1 MGFFRTMLNNNQRKS
16 RPLTKKSTLSPRP
29 VYPTVEENIHY
40 LKEALFHTDDLVRQA
55 VSIPGYTAEFLFMY
69 TMCEQRKIR
78 EEILQPISD
87 NKDGELEQILI
98 SMRANKHDD
107 LEKVVDLV
115 VKGNAVLF
123 IDGIEECFVIEVK
136 SDHARNVAEPNNER
150 VVEGSHEGFVECIS
164 INLQLVRKHI
174 ENRNL
179 VVKRYKLG
187 NETKIETVIV
197 YLQNLANPK
206 LIDEVDRRIQNI
218 DADNIS
224 TSEFIEE
231 YIEDK
236 SFSPFPQLLHTERP
250 DRVIGNLLE
259 GRVALLA
266 EGSPTAL
273 IMPATFFA
281 FYQSPDD
288 YSFRSLQGSFIR
300 FIRMFSFVIAIG
312 LPAYYIAV
320 VSYHFEVIPQ
330 ELLLPIKSSI
340 EHIPFPPILEALFM
354 ELTIELLREAG
365 IRLPGPVGQT
375 IGIVGGLVI
384 GDAVVKAGLV
394 SNAMIIVVALTAIAS
409 FVVPSHEMSASVRML
424 RFPVMVAAS
433 LFGFIGIVFSLMI
446 ILIHLCRLESFG
458 TPYFAPAAPFRLK
471 DWKDAIIR
479 LPQWMLK
486 QRPKDPAPQKR
497 NTQSHPVKEEQR
509 NDK

>member
-1 MGFFRTMLNNNQRKS
+1 MGFFKTMFNNNRRKS
-16 RPLTKKSTLSPRP
+16 RPMSKKSVLSPQP
-29 VYPTVEENIHY
+29 VFPTVQENIQY
-40 LKEALFHTDDLVRQA
+40 LKEALFHTDELARET
-55 VSIPGYTAEFLFMY
+55 VSIPGHTSEFLFMY
-69 TMCEQRKIR
+69 TMCDQSKIR
-78 EEILQPISD
+78 EEILKPILQRR
-87 NKDGELEQILI
+87 DGDLEEILI
-98 SMRANKHDD
+98 AMRADKHGD
-107 LEKVVDLV
+107 LEKVIDLLV
-115 VKGNAVLF
+115 NGYAVLF
-123 IDGIEECFVIEVK
+123 IEGMEECFAIEVR
-136 SDHARNVAEPNNER
+136 SSHVRSITEPNNEK
-150 VVEGSHEGFVECIS
+150 VVEGSHEGFVENVL

-187 NETKIETVIV
+187 NETKSEVVIV

-206 LIDEVDRRIQNI
+206 LIEEVDQRIRNI
-218 DADNIS
+218 DADNITS
-224 TSEFIEE
+224 SEFIEE

-250 DRVIGNLLE
+250 DRVIANLLE

-273 IMPATFFA
+273 IMPVTFFA

-288 YSFRSLQGSFIR
+288 YSFRSVQASFIR
-300 FIRMFSFVIAIG
+300 FIRVFSFIIAIG

-320 VSYHFEVIPQ
+320 VSFHYEVIPQ
-330 ELLLPIKSSI
+330 DLLLPVKSSV
-340 EHIPFPPILEALFM
+340 EHIPYPPILEALFM

-384 GDAVVKAGLV
+384 GDSVVKVGMV

-433 LFGFIGIVFSLMI
+433 LFGFFGIVYSLMI
-446 ILIHLCRLESFG
+446 IVIHLCKLESFG
-458 TPYFAPAAPFRLK
+458 TPYFSPVAPFRWK
-471 DWKDAIIR
+471 DWKDTIIR

-486 QRPKDPAPQKR
+486 QRSNDPAPQR
-497 NTQSHPVKEEQR
+497 LDQQRSSGEEQQK
-509 NDK
+509 DD

>member
-1 MGFFRTMLNNNQRKS
+1 MFKNNQRKS
-16 RPLTKKSTLSPRP
+16 RPMSKKSVLTPQP
-29 VYPTVEENIHY
+29 VFPTVEENIHY
-40 LKEALFHTDDLVRQA
+40 LKEALFHTDDLVRQK
-55 VSIPGYTAEFLFMY
+55 VSIPGQTSEFLFMHS
-69 TMCEQRKIR
+69 MCDQSKIR
-78 EEILQPISD
+78 EEILKPILQQ
-87 NKDGELEQILI
+87 KDGDLEELLI
-98 SMRANKHDD
+98 AMRANKHGD
-107 LEKVVDLV
+107 LEQVIDLL

-123 IDGIEECFVIEVK
+123 IEGMEDCFVIEVK
-136 SDHARNVAEPNNER
+136 ASHVRNVAEPNNEKI
-150 VVEGSHEGFVECIS
+150 VEGSHEGFVESIS

-187 NETKIETVIV
+187 NETKIEAVIV

-206 LIDEVDRRIQNI
+206 LIEEVDLRIQNI
-218 DADNIS
+218 DADNITS
-224 TSEFIEE
+224 SEFIEE
-231 YIEDK
+231 YIEDT

-273 IMPATFFA
+273 IMPVTFFA

-288 YSFRSLQGSFIR
+288 YSFRSVQGSFIR
-300 FIRMFSFVIAIG
+300 FIRLFSFAIAIC

-320 VSYHFEVIPQ
+320 VSFHYEVIPQ
-330 ELLLPIKSSI
+330 DLLLPIKSSI
-340 EHIPFPPILEALFM
+340 EHIPYPPILEALFM

-409 FVVPSHEMSASVRML
+409 FVVPSHEMSASVRIL
-424 RFPVMVAAS
+424 RFPVMIAAS
-433 LFGFIGIVFSLMI
+433 LFGFFGIVYSVMI
-446 ILIHLCRLESFG
+446 ILIHLCILESFG
-458 TPYFAPAAPFRLK
+458 TPYFAPAAPFRWK
-471 DWKDAIIR
+471 DWKDTIIR
-479 LPQWMLK
+479 FPQWALK
-486 QRPKDPAPQKR
+486 QRSNDPAPQKLD
-497 NTQSHPVKEEQR
+497 QQGSSGEEQQ
-509 NDK
+509 NDD

>member
-1 MGFFRTMLNNNQRKS
+1 MGLFHKMFNNNQRKS
-16 RPLTKKSTLSPRP
+16 KPRPKKSVLAPQP
-29 VYPTVEENIHY
+29 VVPKVQENIRY
-40 LKEALFHTDDLVRQA
+40 LKEALFHTDDLVSQK
-55 VSIPGYTAEFLFMY
+55 VSIPGHTSEFLFLH
-69 TMCEQRKIR
+69 TMCDQSKIR
-78 EEILQPISD
+78 EEIIKPISQH
-87 NKDGELEQILI
+87 KDGDLEEILI
-98 SMRANKHDD
+98 AMRANKHDD
-107 LEKVVDLV
+107 LEKVIDLL

-123 IDGIEECFVIEVK
+123 IEGMRECFVIEVK
-136 SDHARNVAEPNNER
+136 ASHHRNVSEPNNEKI
-150 VVEGSHEGFVECIS
+150 VEGSHEGFVENIS

-179 VVKRYKLG
+179 VVRRYKLG
-187 NETKIETVIV
+187 YETKIEAVIV

-206 LIDEVDRRIQNI
+206 LIEEVERRIHNI

-224 TSEFIEE
+224 SAEFIEE
-231 YIEDK
+231 YIEDT
-236 SFSPFPQLLHTERP
+236 SFSAFPQLLHTERP

-273 IMPATFFA
+273 ILPVTFFA
-281 FYQSPDD
+281 FYQSPDE
-288 YSFRSLQGSFIR
+288 YSFRSLQASFIR
-300 FIRMFSFVIAIG
+300 FIRVFSFAIAIG

-320 VSYHFEVIPQ
+320 VSYHYGVIPQ
-330 ELLLPIKSSI
+330 DLLLPIKSSV
-340 EHIPFPPILEALFM
+340 EHIPYPPILEALFM

-424 RFPVMVAAS
+424 RFPIMIAAS
-433 LFGFIGIVFSLMI
+433 LFGFIGIVFSFMI
-446 ILIHLCRLESFG
+446 ILIHLCALESFG
-458 TPYFAPAAPFRLK
+458 TPYFAPAAPFRWK
-471 DWKDAIIR
+471 DWKDTLVRA
-479 LPQWMLK
+479 PQWMLK
-486 QRPKDPAPQKR
+486 QRSNDPAPQKLDQQTSSGEGQPK
-497 NTQSHPVKEEQR
+497 NE
-509 NDK
+509 

>member
-1 MGFFRTMLNNNQRKS
+1 MI
-16 RPLTKKSTLSPRP
+16 
-29 VYPTVEENIHY
+29 EENIQY
-40 LKEALFHTDDLVRQA
+40 LKEALFHTDDLVRQK
-55 VSIPGYTAEFLFMY
+55 VSIPGLTSEFLFMY
-69 TMCEQRKIR
+69 TMCDQSKIR
-78 EEILQPISD
+78 EEILKPILE
-87 NKDGELEQILI
+87 NKDGDLEGILI

-107 LEKVVDLV
+107 LEKVIDLL

-123 IDGIEECFVIEVK
+123 IEGMEDCFVIEVG
-136 SDHARNVAEPNNER
+136 SNYVRNVTEPNNEK
-150 VVEGSHEGFVECIS
+150 VVEGSHEGFVESVS

-187 NETKIETVIV
+187 NETKIEAVIV
-197 YLQNLANPK
+197 YLQNLANPE
-206 LIDEVDRRIQNI
+206 LIEEVDRRIQNI

-224 TSEFIEE
+224 SSEFIEE
-231 YIEDK
+231 YIEDRT
-236 SFSPFPQLLHTERP
+236 FSPFPQLLHTERP

-273 IMPATFFA
+273 IMPVTFFA

-300 FIRMFSFVIAIG
+300 FIRVCSFAIAIA

-320 VSYHFEVIPQ
+320 VSFHYEVIP
-330 ELLLPIKSSI
+330 EDLLLPIKNSI
-340 EHIPFPPILEALFM
+340 ENIPFQPIIEALFM

-394 SNAMIIVVALTAIAS
+394 SNTMIIVVALTALAS

-424 RFPVMVAAS
+424 RFPIMVAAS
-433 LFGFIGIVFSLMI
+433 LFGFIGIVYGLMA
-446 ILIHLCRLESFG
+446 ILIHLCILESFG
-458 TPYFAPAAPFRLK
+458 TPYFAPIAPFRWKDLK
-471 DWKDAIIR
+471 DTIIR
-479 LPQWMLK
+479 MPQWALR
-486 QRPKDPAPQKR
+486 QRSQDPAPQKL
-497 NTQSHPVKEEQR
+497 TQQSQPVEEER
-509 NDK
+509 SDD

>member
-1 MGFFRTMLNNNQRKS
+1 MGFIKKMFNNNRRKS
-16 RPLTKKSTLSPRP
+16 RPMAKKSVLTPQP
-29 VYPTVEENIHY
+29 VFSAMQENIRY
-40 LKEALFHTDDLVRQA
+40 LKEALFHTDDLVRQT
-55 VSIPGYTAEFLFMY
+55 VSIPGYMSEFLFMY
-69 TMCEQRKIR
+69 TMCDQSKIR
-78 EEILQPISD
+78 EEILKPISE
-87 NKDGELEQILI
+87 NRDGDLEEILI
-98 SMRANKHDD
+98 SMRANRHDD
-107 LEKVVDLV
+107 LEKVIDLL

-123 IDGIEECFVIEVK
+123 IEGMQECFVVEV
-136 SDHARNVAEPNNER
+136 SSSHVRNITEPSNEKI
-150 VVEGSHEGFVECIS
+150 VEGSHEGFVECVS

-187 NETKIETVIV
+187 NETKIEVVIV

-206 LIDEVDRRIQNI
+206 LVEEVDRRIQNI
-218 DADNIS
+218 DADNITS
-224 TSEFIEE
+224 SEFIEE

-273 IMPATFFA
+273 VMPATFFA

-300 FIRMFSFVIAIG
+300 FIRVFSFAIAIG

-320 VSYHFEVIPQ
+320 VSFHYEVIPQ
-330 ELLLPIKSSI
+330 DLLLPIKSSI
-340 EHIPFPPILEALFM
+340 ENIPFPPILEALFM

-433 LFGFIGIVFSLMI
+433 LFGFIGIVYSLMI
-446 ILIHLCRLESFG
+446 ILIHLCILESFG
-458 TPYFAPAAPFRLK
+458 TPYFAPIAPFRWK
-471 DWKDAIIR
+471 DWKDTMIR
-479 LPQWMLK
+479 MPQWTLN
-486 QRPKDPAPQKR
+486 QRSHDPAPQKL
-497 NTQSHPVKEEQR
+497 NQQPPSGEDQQSDE
-509 NDK
+509 

>member
-1 MGFFRTMLNNNQRKS
+1 MPG
-16 RPLTKKSTLSPRP
+16 KSTLTPRP
-29 VYPTVEENIHY
+29 VFPTVQENIQY
-40 LKEALFHTDDLVRQA
+40 LKEALFHTDDLVRQK
-55 VSIPGYTAEFLFMY
+55 VSILGYTSEFLFMY
-69 TMCEQRKIR
+69 TMCDQSKIR
-78 EEILQPISD
+78 EEIFKPILE
-87 NKDGELEQILI
+87 NKDGDLEGILI

-107 LEKVVDLV
+107 LEKVIDLV

-123 IDGIEECFVIEVK
+123 IEGMEDCFVIEVG
-136 SDHARNVAEPNNER
+136 SSHVRNVTEPNNEK
-150 VVEGSHEGFVECIS
+150 VVEGSHEGFVESVS

-187 NETKIETVIV
+187 NETKIEAVIV
-197 YLQNLANPK
+197 YLQNLANPE
-206 LIDEVDRRIQNI
+206 LIEEVDRRIQNI

-224 TSEFIEE
+224 SSEFIEE

-236 SFSPFPQLLHTERP
+236 TFSPFPQLLHTERP

-273 IMPATFFA
+273 IMPVTFFA

-300 FIRMFSFVIAIG
+300 FIRVCSFVFAIA

-320 VSYHFEVIPQ
+320 VSFHYEVIP
-330 ELLLPIKSSI
+330 EDLLLPIKSSI
-340 EHIPFPPILEALFM
+340 ENIPFQPILEALFM

-394 SNAMIIVVALTAIAS
+394 SNTMIIVVALTAIAS

-424 RFPVMVAAS
+424 RFPIMVAAS
-433 LFGFIGIVFSLMI
+433 LFGFIGIVYSLMI
-446 ILIHLCRLESFG
+446 ILIHLCSLESFG
-458 TPYFAPAAPFRLK
+458 TPYLAPIAPFRWKDLK
-471 DWKDAIIR
+471 DTIIR
-479 LPQWMLK
+479 MPQWALR
-486 QRPKDPAPQKR
+486 QRSQDPAPQKL
-497 NTQSHPVKEEQR
+497 NQQSQPVEEER
-509 NDK
+509 SDD

>member
-1 MGFFRTMLNNNQRKS
+1 MGFFKTMFNNNRRKS
-16 RPLTKKSTLSPRP
+16 KPMSKKSALSPQP
-29 VYPTVEENIHY
+29 VFPTVQENIQY
-40 LKEALFHTDDLVRQA
+40 LKDALFHTDDLARET
-55 VSIPGYTAEFLFMY
+55 VSIPGHTSEFLFMY
-69 TMCEQRKIR
+69 TMCDQSKIR
-78 EEILQPISD
+78 EEIIKPILQRR
-87 NKDGELEQILI
+87 DGDLEEILI
-98 SMRANKHDD
+98 AMRADKHGD
-107 LEKVVDLV
+107 LEKVIDLLV
-115 VKGNAVLF
+115 NGYAVLF
-123 IDGIEECFVIEVK
+123 IEGMEECFVIEVR
-136 SDHARNVAEPNNER
+136 SSHVRSITEPNNEK
-150 VVEGSHEGFVECIS
+150 VVEGSHEGFVENVL

-187 NETKIETVIV
+187 NETKSEVVIV

-206 LIDEVDRRIQNI
+206 LIEEVDQRIRNI
-218 DADNIS
+218 DADNITS
-224 TSEFIEE
+224 SEFIEE

-250 DRVIGNLLE
+250 DRVVANLLE

-273 IMPATFFA
+273 IMPVTFFA

-288 YSFRSLQGSFIR
+288 YSFRSLQASFIR
-300 FIRMFSFVIAIG
+300 FIRVFSFIIAIG

-320 VSYHFEVIPQ
+320 VSFHYEVIPQ
-330 ELLLPIKSSI
+330 DLLMPVKSSV
-340 EHIPFPPILEALFM
+340 EHIPYPPILEALFM

-384 GDAVVKAGLV
+384 GDSVVKVGMV

-433 LFGFIGIVFSLMI
+433 LFGFFGIVYSLMI
-446 ILIHLCRLESFG
+446 IVIHLCKLESFG
-458 TPYFAPAAPFRLK
+458 TPYFSPAAPFRWK
-471 DWKDAIIR
+471 DWKDTIIR

-486 QRPKDPAPQKR
+486 QRSNDPAPQR
-497 NTQSHPVKEEQR
+497 LDQQRSSGEEQQK
-509 NDK
+509 DG

>member
-1 MGFFRTMLNNNQRKS
+1 MGFINHMFNNNRRKS
-16 RPLTKKSTLSPRP
+16 KPDPKKKVLQPKP
-29 VYPTVEENIHY
+29 VMPSVSDNVQYMR
-40 LKEALFHTDDLVRQA
+40 EALFHTDDLLSQELA
-55 VSIPGYTAEFLFMY
+55 IPGCKNEFLFLY
-69 TMCEQRKIR
+69 SMCDLSKIR
-78 EEILQPISD
+78 DEILNPVTFLRGVSIED
-87 NKDGELEQILI
+87 LLTT
-98 SMRANKHDD
+98 MHANKHDNLEEVID
-107 LEKVVDLV
+107 LLL
-115 VKGNAVLF
+115 KGNAVLF
-123 IDGIEECFVIEVK
+123 IEGMTSCYVIEVK
-136 SDHARNVAEPNNER
+136 ASYDRNVAEPSNEK
-150 VVEGSHEGFVECIS
+150 VVEGSHEGFVENLC

-179 VVKRYKLG
+179 VVRRYKLG
-187 NETKIETVIV
+187 HETKIEAVV
-197 YLQNLANPK
+197 LYMKNLANPD
-206 LIDEVDRRIQNI
+206 LIEEADHRIRNI
-218 DADNIS
+218 DADTITS
-224 TSEFIEE
+224 SEFIEE
-231 YIEDK
+231 YIEDT

-273 IMPATFFA
+273 IFPVTFFA

-300 FIRMFSFVIAIG
+300 FIRLISFAIAIC

-320 VSYHFEVIPQ
+320 VSFHYEVIP
-330 ELLLPIKSSI
+330 EDLLLPIKSSV
-340 EHIPFPPILEALFM
+340 EHIPYPPILEAIFM

-424 RFPVMVAAS
+424 RFPVMIAAS
-433 LFGFIGIVFSLMI
+433 LFGFFGIVYSVMI
-446 ILIHLCRLESFG
+446 ILIHLCILESFG
-458 TPYFAPAAPFRLK
+458 TPYLAPIAPLRLK
-471 DWKDAIIR
+471 DWKDTIIR
-479 LPQWMLK
+479 YPQWKLK
-486 QRPKDPAPQKR
+486 QRSNDPAPQKLQQQH
-497 NTQSHPVKEEQR
+497 TSEEGQQP
-509 NDK
+509 ND